1 MWTLKF
7 LVISQF
13 LFYSSVM
20 STYNN
25 NKVSVN
31 TEFFDI
37 KILIIINTLKN
48 VESYNLEGIRFQK
61 TLLSLLHC
69 LTMSNYL
76 LPYEGQHARPSCP
89 SLSPGVCQNSC
100 PLSWWCHPT
109 VSSSID
115 PFSFCLR
122 SIPALWSFPMSWLFA
137 SAGQSIVASALV
149 LPMNIQDWFSSGLIG
164 LISLLSKKFSRAF
177 SSTTSWQYQF
187 FGTQPLWYN
196 SQIYAWV
203 LEKPYLWLNRPF
215 SKVMSLLFIALSRF
229 VIGVLPNSKRLLIS
243 WLQSPSAGNLEP
255 PKNKVCHCLHCFPI
269 YLPWSNG
276 TGCHDLSFLSLS
288 FKPAF
293 SLSCFTFIKKRF
305 SSSSLSAIRV
315 VVSAFLRL
323 LIFLLEILIPACASC
338 CCCCY

>member
-25 NKVSVN
+25 NKISVN

-37 KILIIINTLKN
+37 KILIIINILKN

-149 LPMNIQDWFSSGLIG
+149 LTMNIQCWFHSGLTSLIFLLFKG
-164 LISLLSKKFSRAF
+164 LSRVF
-177 SSTTSWQYQF
+177 SSTKAQKHHF
-187 FGTQPLWYN
+187 FDTQPSLW
-196 SQIYAWV
+196 SSSHICTWLV
-203 LEKPYLWLNRPF
+203 EKPQLLLYGH
-215 SKVMSLLFIALSRF
+215 LLFNTLSRF
-229 VIGVLPNSKRLLIS
+229 SIAFLPRSKRLLIS
-243 WLQSPSAGNLEP
+243 WLQWFWSSRKQSYLVDHIYIYDGLVPSLCP
-255 PKNKVCHCLHCFPI
+255 FSDTLLCLA
-269 YLPWSNG
+269 
-276 TGCHDLSFLSLS
+276 SL
-288 FKPAF
+288 FYQMHW
-293 SLSCFTFIKKRF
+293 CG
-305 SSSSLSAIRV
+305 
-315 VVSAFLRL
+315 AFL
-323 LIFLLEILIPACASC
+323 I
-338 CCCCY
+338 